1 MSHGMRQRIKKL
13 EKNINPIKT
22 LNEIL
27 ETLDNEQLKAFVALK
42 STRDAEIVSEAFG
55 WDVEKAK
62 IFIEDLMKAPP
73 LKEYSRQSNDE
84 LIEII
89 TGQSDLLI

>member
-1 MSHGMRQRIKKL
+1 MRQRIKKL

-22 LNEIL
+22 LNDIL
-27 ETLDNEQLKAFVALK
+27 ETLDNQQLKAFVALK
-42 STRDAEIVSEAFG
+42 STRDAEMISEAFG
-55 WDVEKAK
+55 WELEKAQL
-62 IFIEDLMKAPP
+62 FIEDLVKAPP

-89 TGQSDLLI
+89 TRQSDLLI